1 MCFNVKAA
9 HEGLNYLYKREQV
22 SEAGLATEN
31 WCICLQL
38 QRWKSKLA
46 GLHWCKSGLFSI
58 GAVSWWPCNCD
69 NASQVSV
76 VSVQGRCMGAC
87 RAHGYHSCGGCW
99 GGYPWDR
106 LPAVKIFYGFPK
118 DQPFLWPEDTH
129 LLGLAPDLPS
139 AHPFWAVMPPAHITA
154 SRKATPGQQRSGVEL
169 LLKGWRIIVS

>member
-99 GGYPWDR
+99 GGYPWDSQLSR
-106 LPAVKIFYGFPK
+106 FSMDSPKISHFCDLKTLICLVWHQISPVPTLFE
-118 DQPFLWPEDTH
+118 QWCH
-129 LLGLAPDLPS
+129 LHTSLQAGKPPQASKGLAWS
-139 AHPFWAVMPPAHITA
+139 FC
-154 SRKATPGQQRSGVEL
+154 
-169 LLKGWRIIVS
+169 